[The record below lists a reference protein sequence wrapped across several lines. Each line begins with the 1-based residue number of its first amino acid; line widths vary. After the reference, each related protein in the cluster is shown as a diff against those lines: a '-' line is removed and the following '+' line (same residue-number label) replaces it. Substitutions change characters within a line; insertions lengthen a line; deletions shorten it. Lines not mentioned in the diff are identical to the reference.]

1 MKKFLMIVGIAG
13 LLFAGGA
20 AKADTNRILEKIV
33 LYPANLVMD
42 ALDTFTVN
50 VGIGPVLEARLQA
63 TSAIWGGGRVGTCG
77 KIYKA
82 YNRQYGLGIE
92 DGWYWEFV
100 SIGEENLGVTSSTA
114 LVNKYTENRTGFPE
128 PFNPVYRNG
137 SRDYWAIGG
146 SLGGI
151 GIGDL
156 YIHPV
161 DIDHFITGIFFY
173 DLKGDDLIFDD
184 FTW

>member
-63 TSAIWGGGRVGTCG
+63 TSAIWGGGRVG
-77 KIYKA
+77 
-82 YNRQYGLGIE
+82 
-92 DGWYWEFV
+92 F
-100 SIGEENLGVTSSTA
+100 
-114 LVNKYTENRTGFPE
+114 
-128 PFNPVYRNG
+128 
-137 SRDYWAIGG
+137 
-146 SLGGI
+146 
-151 GIGDL
+151 
-156 YIHPV
+156 
-161 DIDHFITGIFFY
+161 
-173 DLKGDDLIFDD
+173 
-184 FTW
+184 